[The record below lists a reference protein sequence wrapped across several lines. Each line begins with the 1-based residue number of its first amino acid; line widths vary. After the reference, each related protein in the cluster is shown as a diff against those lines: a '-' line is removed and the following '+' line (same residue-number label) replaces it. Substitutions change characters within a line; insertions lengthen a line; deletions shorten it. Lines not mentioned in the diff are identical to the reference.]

1 VAGFKTALIIAL
13 VIFVLSYTVKPVLFI
28 LTLPINILTLGLF
41 TLILNGLMFYF
52 AANIVE
58 GFSVITF
65 YDAVL
70 GALVV
75 SVIKIIGG
83 YIIDIFLG

>member
-1 VAGFKTALIIAL
+1 
-13 VIFVLSYTVKPVLFI
+13 
-28 LTLPINILTLGLF
+28 
-41 TLILNGLMFYF
+41 MFYF